1 MSCGLA
7 EFPCASWG
15 GFLCLV
21 LEVTGELPPLG
32 AVLPG
37 RGVRFGGGHLE
48 IRSHWPVPESLHP
61 CSQVSAIDDVLLILC
76 VDVSK
81 GSSAAWVRLPGT

>member
-1 MSCGLA
+1 M
-7 EFPCASWG
+7 
-15 GFLCLV
+15 V

-48 IRSHWPVPESLHP
+48 I
-61 CSQVSAIDDVLLILC
+61 
-76 VDVSK
+76 
-81 GSSAAWVRLPGT
+81 G